1 MSTPPPPPA
10 SGAAGAAT
18 GGTVGAT
25 GATAA
30 HVHATLPPHA
40 GQAPPP
46 PKPNL
51 FVRTWAYRGKITFGL
66 FLAYSSA
73 NFF

>member
-1 MSTPPPPPA
+1 MSTPTPPSAP
-10 SGAAGAAT
+10 GTAGAA
-18 GGTVGAT
+18 AT
-25 GATAA
+25 GSLPGGVTGAGA
-30 HVHATLPPHA
+30 HVHSALHPHA

-46 PKPNL
+46 KPNV
-51 FVRTWAYRGKITFGL
+51 FVRSWAHRGKITFGL